1 VSAGVSPEKA
11 EEAGKV
17 ILEEVF
23 KLVDETVP
31 EDELARARDFT
42 IGNFRLSLESTMAL
56 TQWTGEN
63 LVTMGEIEG
72 IDEVVSRLAAVT
84 ADDVQRVARRLFTRD
99 NVAMSLVG
107 PKADAGLLEKTLP
120 G

>member
-1 VSAGVSPEKA
+1 
-11 EEAGKV
+11 
-17 ILEEVF
+17 
-23 KLVDETVP
+23 
-31 EDELARARDFT
+31 
-42 IGNFRLSLESTMAL
+42 MAL

-72 IDEVVSRLAAVT
+72 IDEVVSNLAAVT

-107 PKADAGLLEKTLP
+107 PGADARLLEKTLP
-120 G
+120 R

>member
-1 VSAGVSPEKA
+1 
-11 EEAGKV
+11 
-17 ILEEVF
+17 
-23 KLVDETVP
+23 
-31 EDELARARDFT
+31 
-42 IGNFRLSLESTMAL
+42 
-56 TQWTGEN
+56 
-63 LVTMGEIEG
+63 MGEIEE

-120 G
+120 R